1 MSFYSTALASLR
13 SVARR
18 ITGTGT
24 GGTNN
29 PGTKHPAL
37 PPPGTQHYS
46 VNTAGYSINT
56 SGNGGTGNTSGKK
69 PQVQIINDW
78 IVPSTLGWD
87 LDSLQAAIL
96 QLENG
101 NLFAAHSLMLAMT
114 RDATVA
120 HGLMVRRMSLSAL
133 PWRIDFPPSI
143 PEEARDALLKHWPE
157 AITPQDLATASGY
170 TVMLG
175 LAPATQQWFL
185 KTEADGKTYWQFR
198 TEILETGHC
207 QYRPDMRN
215 YWFIS
220 RGGYTEIVDDGNA
233 WALFKSLGDRRHHLD
248 CAVRTLA
255 VLWFIIQEAIRYHR
269 AYNAEYGRP
278 IKALSV
284 PDQHRLSEDV
294 ANLVAQAS
302 GLYGGSVIILPQ
314 FAESQQTANFDLK
327 LVEAKSRG
335 FQTFADLAKTCRD
348 LITLYLIGVLET
360 TGGSSA
366 SNAKAQTQLRVADRY
381 TTADARIRE
390 DALNRILRCWADFN
404 GFVDAPRYVV
414 DTEPPADEAHRAAV
428 AKDRAA
434 AIKATAEALKAMSD
448 WVTID
453 EPRVI
458 TMMKEIGVDFETQ
471 RPQALNPYIAA
482 GSQAAMERAGDS
494 VMVCWAVPPELAS
507 VLAVPGGEA
516 PEELHLT
523 LALCRG
529 GLPDVLAAMVAVVP
543 TLSAVD
549 GFVQGVASW
558 PVGGG
563 GAVEAGG
570 EVESG
575 AEGSEPLTLPITAP
589 RSRSRS
595 QAVRGESVAGQVAPA
610 PMDGADAT
618 NEPVDTIPQGSLN
631 EQASKPRKL
640 NIQRSRSARSLAA
653 SVRTDEGQVAYVSL
667 VDAPALA
674 DMRSRII
681 QSLTA
686 IGVDVQDNHGFIPH
700 ITRAY
705 LPAGASIASPPD
717 SYPIRIGELSV
728 WALGGRIRVPMGL
741 PDSDTSIGDAGQ
753 AAQH

>member
-1 MSFYSTALASLR
+1 MSFYSTALSGAFSGVR
-13 SVARR
+13 SVARWL
-18 ITGTGT
+18 TGTGT
-24 GGTNN
+24 GG
-29 PGTKHPAL
+29 PQQAAQPAL
-37 PPPGTQHYS
+37 PPPGTQHYN
-46 VNTAGYSINT
+46 VTT
-56 SGNGGTGNTSGKK
+56 SGNTGGPNGKK

-87 LDSLQAAIL
+87 LESLQAAIL

-101 NLFAAHSLMLAMT
+101 NLYAAHSLMLAMT

-133 PWRIDFPPSI
+133 PWKIDFPPSI

-185 KTEADGKTYWQFR
+185 KTEPDGKTYWQFR

-215 YWFIS
+215 YWFVS
-220 RGGYTEIVDDGNA
+220 RGGYTPIIDDGNA

-255 VLWFIIQEAIRYHR
+255 VLWFIVQEAIRYHR

-314 FAESQQTANFDLK
+314 FAEAQQTANFDLK

-348 LITLYLIGVLET
+348 LITLYLVGVLET
-360 TGGSSA
+360 TGGGSA
-366 SNAKAQTQLRVADRY
+366 SNAKAKTQLQVADRY
-381 TTADARIRE
+381 TTADARVRE
-390 DALNRILRCWADFN
+390 DAINRILRCWADFN
-404 GFVDAPRYVV
+404 GYVDAPRYVINT
-414 DTEPPADEAHRAAV
+414 DPPADEAHRAAV

-453 EPRVI
+453 EPRVL

-471 RPQALNPYIAA
+471 RPQPLNPYIAA

-516 PEELHLT
+516 PEELHMT
-523 LALCRG
+523 LALCQG

-543 TLSAVD
+543 TLTAVD

-563 GAVEAGG
+563 AGSNEGLEG
-570 EVESG
+570 E
-575 AEGSEPLTLPITAP
+575 EPLTLPVTAP
-589 RSRSRS
+589 RERSAGR
-595 QAVRGESVAGQVAPA
+595 AARDEVMAGQVQPGDSDETA
-610 PMDGADAT
+610 AT
-618 NEPVDTIPQGSLN
+618 A
-631 EQASKPRKL
+631 EQAPEAPHKTRKL
-640 NIQRSRSARSLAA
+640 NIHLAA
-653 SVRTDEGQVAYVSL
+653 QKDEGQVAYVSL

-674 DMRSRII
+674 DMRTKIVKA
-681 QSLTA
+681 LAA
-686 IGVDVQDNHGFIPH
+686 IGVNVQDSHGFIPH

-717 SYPIRIGELSV
+717 SYPIHIGELSV

-741 PDSDTSIGDAGQ
+741 PDPSVGDAGSVT
-753 AAQH
+753 

>member
-1 MSFYSTALASLR
+1 MSFYSTALSGALSGVR
-13 SVARR
+13 SVARWL
-18 ITGTGT
+18 T
-24 GGTNN
+24 GGQANQSGG
-29 PGTKHPAL
+29 PQAAQPAL
-37 PPPGTQHYS
+37 PPPGTQHYN
-46 VNTAGYSINT
+46 VTT
-56 SGNGGTGNTSGKK
+56 SGNTGGPNGKK
-69 PQVQIINDW
+69 PQVQIVNDW

-101 NLFAAHSLMLAMT
+101 NLYAAHSLMLAMT

-133 PWRIDFPPSI
+133 PWKIDFPPSI

-185 KTEADGKTYWQFR
+185 KTEHDGKTYWQFR

-220 RGGYTEIVDDGNA
+220 RGGYTPIIDDGNA

-255 VLWFIIQEAIRYHR
+255 VLWFIVQEAIRYHR

-314 FAESQQTANFDLK
+314 FAEAQQTANFDLK

-348 LITLYLIGVLET
+348 LITLYLVGVLET
-360 TGGSSA
+360 TGGGSA
-366 SNAKAQTQLRVADRY
+366 SNAKAKTQLQVADRY
-381 TTADARIRE
+381 TTADARVRE
-390 DALNRILRCWADFN
+390 DAINRILRCWADFN
-404 GFVDAPRYVV
+404 GYVDAPRYVINT
-414 DTEPPADEAHRAAV
+414 DPPADEAHRAAV

-453 EPRVI
+453 EPRVL

-471 RPQALNPYIAA
+471 RPQPLNPYIAA

-523 LALCRG
+523 LALCQG

-543 TLSAVD
+543 TLTAVD

-563 GAVEAGG
+563 AGSNEGLEG
-570 EVESG
+570 E
-575 AEGSEPLTLPITAP
+575 EPLTLPVTAP
-589 RSRSRS
+589 RERSAGR
-595 QAVRGESVAGQVAPA
+595 AARDEVMAGQVQPGDSDETA
-610 PMDGADAT
+610 AT
-618 NEPVDTIPQGSLN
+618 A
-631 EQASKPRKL
+631 EQAPEAPHKTRKL
-640 NIQRSRSARSLAA
+640 NIHLASSSAAPS
-653 SVRTDEGQVAYVSL
+653 TQKDEGQVAYVSL

-674 DMRSRII
+674 DMRTKIVKALI
-681 QSLTA
+681 A
-686 IGVDVQDNHGFIPH
+686 IGVNVQDSHGFIPH

-717 SYPIRIGELSV
+717 SYPIHIGELSV

-741 PDSDTSIGDAGQ
+741 PDEQTDPSVGDAGSVT
-753 AAQH
+753 

>member
-1 MSFYSTALASLR
+1 MSFYSNALSGVR
-13 SVARR
+13 SVARWL
-18 ITGTGT
+18 T
-24 GGTNN
+24 GG
-29 PGTKHPAL
+29 PQAAQPAL
-37 PPPGTQHYS
+37 PPPGTQH
-46 VNTAGYSINT
+46 
-56 SGNGGTGNTSGKK
+56 SGNTGGPNGKK

-78 IVPSTLGWD
+78 VVPSTLGWD

-133 PWRIDFPPSI
+133 RWRIDFPPSI

-185 KTEADGKTYWQFR
+185 KTEADGETYWQFR

-255 VLWFIIQEAIRYHR
+255 VLWFIVQEAIRYHR

-314 FAESQQTANFDLK
+314 FAEGQQTANFDLK
-327 LVEAKSRG
+327 LIEAKSRG
-335 FQTFADLAKTCRD
+335 FQTFAALAGTCRD

-360 TGGSSA
+360 TGGHSA

-404 GFVDAPRYVV
+404 GFVDAPQYVV

-453 EPRVI
+453 EPRVL
-458 TMMKEIGVDFETQ
+458 TMMKEIGVNFEKQ

-494 VMVCWAVPPELAS
+494 VMVCWAVPLELAS

-543 TLSAVD
+543 TLTAVD

-558 PVGGG
+558 PVGG
-563 GAVEAGG
+563 
-570 EVESG
+570 SG
-575 AEGSEPLTLPITAP
+575 AGTGANGEPLTLPVTAP

-595 QAVRGESVAGQVAPA
+595 QAVRDESVAGQVAPA
-610 PMDGADAT
+610 SSVGADDEDTA
-618 NEPVDTIPQGSLN
+618 NESVGTVPQGSLN
-631 EQASKPRKL
+631 EAPAKPRKL
-640 NIQRSRSARSLAA
+640 NIHRSSSSSTARSLAIPA
-653 SVRTDEGQVAYVSL
+653 RADEGQVAYVSL

-674 DMRSRII
+674 DMRARII
-681 QSLTA
+681 KALTA
-686 IGVDVQDNHGFIPH
+686 IGVDAQDNHGFIPH

-717 SYPIRIGELSV
+717 SYPIHIGELSV

-741 PDSDTSIGDAGQ
+741 PDSDTSVGNAGQ
-753 AAQH
+753 AA